1 MSGDVTSSRPRAASE
16 ATDMR
21 VVAAVVVALLVV
33 AAVAWGAPS
42 VLPDYYVRIILL
54 IAMNGILVLSL
65 SLSNGFTGV
74 FSLGHVGFIGAG
86 AYASGI
92 LSLTVK
98 QKASLL
104 PHLPDFISWIH
115 LPFLPATLAAGLFAA
130 VLAVIVGYPLMRLSG
145 YFVSVA
151 TMGFLIIVN
160 VVLINAS
167 DFTRGARTFTG
178 VPLDTTLPW
187 VFGWLA
193 VTLFVLIRLVHSP
206 FGRSMK
212 AVRDDTIAASA
223 IGIGVLRS
231 RLLAFVIGAFFAGVG
246 GSLYAH
252 YLGSFSPNTFYF
264 AMTMNLIAM
273 LVLGGM
279 GSLSGA
285 LIGVVCVVILSEV
298 LRSVERGFSI
308 GDVTVPALFGASQ
321 IVLGFIFILIMIF
334 RPKGIMGE
342 RELTFGLGRRSA
354 RQKQAEGKAK

>member
-1 MSGDVTSSRPRAASE
+1 VSRPARIPVTVAA
-16 ATDMR
+16 ALLL
-21 VVAAVVVALLVV
+21 AAVVAF
-33 AAVAWGAPS
+33 GAPH
-42 VLPDYYVRIILL
+42 VMGDYYVRILL
-54 IAMNGILVLSL
+54 LMGLNAILVLSL

-86 AYASGI
+86 AYLSGI
-92 LSLTVK
+92 LSLTVQ

-104 PHLPDFISWIH
+104 PHLPAALNWFS
-115 LPFLPATLAAGLFAA
+115 LPFLPATLAAGLFTGL
-130 VLAVIVGYPLMRLSG
+130 LAVVVGYPLMRLSG

-178 VPLDTTLPW
+178 VPLETSLPW
-187 VFGWLA
+187 VLGWLA
-193 VTLFVLIRLVHSP
+193 VTLIVLARLIYSP
-206 FGRSMK
+206 FGRALK

-223 IGIGVLRS
+223 VGIDVLRA
-231 RLLAFVIGAFFAGVG
+231 RLIAFSIGAFFAGVG

-252 YLGSFSPNTFYF
+252 YLGSFSPVTFYF

-285 LIGVVCVVILSEV
+285 LVGVIGVTILSEL

-308 GDVTVPALFGASQ
+308 GDLKVPALFGASQ
-321 IVLGFIFILIMIF
+321 IVLGFLFILIMIF

-342 RELTFGLGRRSA
+342 REFTFGLTRQSA
-354 RQKQAEGKAK
+354 PNRQTEGQDP

>member
-1 MSGDVTSSRPRAASE
+1 MSREARITLVVLAAL
-16 ATDMR
+16 
-21 VVAAVVVALLVV
+21 VAA
-33 AAVAWGAPS
+33 AAVAFGAPH
-42 VLPDYYVRIILL
+42 VLSDYFVRVILL
-54 IAMNGILVLSL
+54 IALNAILVLSL

-86 AYASGI
+86 AYISGI
-92 LSLTVK
+92 LSIPVQ
-98 QKASLL
+98 QKMALL
-104 PHLPDFISWIH
+104 PHLPAFLQAFS
-115 LPFLPATLAAGLFAA
+115 LPFLPSTLVAGVLTAL
-130 VLAVIVGYPLMRLSG
+130 LAVVVGYPLMRLSG

-178 VPLDTTLPW
+178 VPLETTLPW
-187 VFGWLA
+187 VMGWLA
-193 VTLFVLIRLVHSP
+193 ITLFVLTRLVYSP
-206 FGRSMK
+206 FGRAMK

-223 IGIGVLRS
+223 VGIGVLRT
-231 RLLAFVIGAFFAGVG
+231 RLIAFVIGAFFSGVG

-264 AMTMNLIAM
+264 ALTMSLITM

-285 LIGVVCVVILSEV
+285 LVGVICVSLLSEV
-298 LRSVERGFSI
+298 LRSVERGFTI
-308 GDVTVPALFGASQ
+308 GDFTVPALFGASQ

-334 RPKGIMGE
+334 RPEGIMGH
-342 RELTFGLGRRSA
+342 RELTFGLTQRSA
-354 RQKQAEGKAK
+354 TVNRTKERKQ

>member
-1 MSGDVTSSRPRAASE
+1 MMGRAVTLALALVLMAAI
-16 ATDMR
+16 AF
-21 VVAAVVVALLVV
+21 
-33 AAVAWGAPS
+33 GAPYVVS
-42 VLPDYYVRIILL
+42 DYMVRIILL
-54 IAMNGILVLSL
+54 IALNSIFVLSL

-86 AYASGI
+86 AYLSGI
-92 LSLTVK
+92 LTLTVE
-98 QKASLL
+98 QKHSLL
-104 PHLPDFISWIH
+104 PHLPAFLNWFS
-115 LPFLPATLAAGLFAA
+115 LPFLPATLVAGVLMTL
-130 VLAVIVGYPLMRLSG
+130 LAVIVGYPLMRLSG

-178 VPLDTTLPW
+178 VPLDTSLPW

-193 VTLFVLIRLVHSP
+193 VTLLVLWRLVYSP
-206 FGRSMK
+206 FGRRMK

-223 IGIGVLRS
+223 VGIDVLKT
-231 RLLAFVIGAFFAGVG
+231 RLLAFAIGAFFAGVG

-252 YLGSFSPNTFYF
+252 YLGSFSPVTFYF

-285 LIGVVCVVILSEV
+285 IIGVISVSILSEL
-298 LRSVERGFSI
+298 LRSVERGFTI
-308 GDVTVPALFGASQ
+308 GDVTIPALYGASQ

-342 RELTFGLGRRSA
+342 RELSLGFLNSSA
-354 RQKQAEGKAK
+354 KIQFKQGEVK

>member
-1 MSGDVTSSRPRAASE
+1 MTRDTGTL
-16 ATDMR
+16 
-21 VVAAVVVALLVV
+21 VAVVALCVAA
-33 AAVAWGAPS
+33 AAVAWGAPF
-42 VLPDYYVRIILL
+42 VLSDYLVRVLL
-54 IAMNGILVLSL
+54 LMALNGVLVLSL

-92 LSLTVK
+92 LSLTVQ

-104 PHLPDFISWIH
+104 PHLPAFLSWFS
-115 LPFLPATLAAGLFAA
+115 LPFLPATLAAGLFTAL
-130 VLAVIVGYPLMRLSG
+130 LAVIVGYPLMRLSG

-187 VFGWLA
+187 VFAWLG
-193 VTLFVLIRLVHSP
+193 VTIFVLARLVYSP

-212 AVRDDTIAASA
+212 AVRDDFIAASA
-223 IGIGVLRS
+223 VGISVLRA
-231 RLLAFVIGAFFAGVG
+231 RLIAFVIGAFFAGVG

-285 LIGVVCVVILSEV
+285 LIGVVCISVLSEL
-298 LRSVERGFSI
+298 LRGVERGFTLGSI
-308 GDVTVPALFGASQ
+308 TVPALFGASQ

-334 RPKGIMGE
+334 RPKGIMGD
-342 RELTFGLGRRSA
+342 RELTLRSA
-354 RQKQAEGKAK
+354 KPQSARLEAEGQDA

>member
-1 MSGDVTSSRPRAASE
+1 VIARLIIG
-16 ATDMR
+16 
-21 VVAAVVVALLVV
+21 AVVLALLGGV
-33 AAVAWGAPS
+33 AFGAPS
-42 VLPDYYVRIILL
+42 LMSDYFVRILL
-54 IAMNGILVLSL
+54 IIALNSIFVLSL

-86 AYASGI
+86 AYLSGI
-92 LSLTVK
+92 LSLTVA

-104 PHLPDFISWIH
+104 PHLPAFLNWFS
-115 LPFLPATLAAGLFAA
+115 LPFLPATLVAGAFTAL
-130 VLAVIVGYPLMRLSG
+130 LAIIVGYPLMRLSG

-178 VPLDTTLPW
+178 VPLDTSLPW

-193 VTLFVLIRLVHSP
+193 VTLFVLWRLVYSP
-206 FGRSMK
+206 FGRRMK

-223 IGIGVLRS
+223 IGISMLNT
-231 RLLAFVIGAFFAGVG
+231 RLTAFAIGAFFAGVG

-252 YLGSFSPNTFYF
+252 YLGSFSPVTFYF

-285 LIGVVCVVILSEV
+285 LIGVVCVSLLSEV
-298 LRSVERGFSI
+298 LRSVERGFTI
-308 GDVTVPALFGASQ
+308 GDITVPALFGASQ

-342 RELTFGLGRRSA
+342 RELTFGFFKRSA
-354 RQKQAEGKAK
+354 KSEIKQGVL

>member
-1 MSGDVTSSRPRAASE
+1 VIARLIIGAIVL
-16 ATDMR
+16 
-21 VVAAVVVALLVV
+21 ALLAGV
-33 AAVAWGAPS
+33 AFGAPS
-42 VLPDYYVRIILL
+42 LMSDYFVRILL
-54 IAMNGILVLSL
+54 IIALNAIFVLSL

-86 AYASGI
+86 AYLSGI
-92 LSLTVK
+92 LSLTVA

-104 PHLPDFISWIH
+104 PHLPTFLNWFS
-115 LPFLPATLAAGLFAA
+115 LPFLPATLVAGCFTAL
-130 VLAVIVGYPLMRLSG
+130 LAIIVGYPLMRLSG

-178 VPLDTTLPW
+178 VPLDTSLPW

-193 VTLFVLIRLVHSP
+193 ITLFVLWRLVYSP
-206 FGRSMK
+206 FGRRMK

-223 IGIGVLRS
+223 IGISMLNT
-231 RLLAFVIGAFFAGVG
+231 RLTAFAIGAFFAGVG

-252 YLGSFSPNTFYF
+252 YLGSFSPVTFYF

-285 LIGVVCVVILSEV
+285 VIGVVCVSLLSEL
-298 LRSVERGFSI
+298 LRSVERGFTI
-308 GDVTVPALFGASQ
+308 GDITVPALFGASQ

-342 RELTFGLGRRSA
+342 RELTFGLFKRSA
-354 RQKQAEGKAK
+354 KSEIKQGVL

>member
-1 MSGDVTSSRPRAASE
+1 MTADRRVPFAILAACI
-16 ATDMR
+16 
-21 VVAAVVVALLVV
+21 AA
-33 AAVAWGAPS
+33 AAVAYGAPH
-42 VLPDYYVRIILL
+42 VLSDYFVRIILL
-54 IAMNGILVLSL
+54 IALNSILVLSL

-86 AYASGI
+86 AYVSGI
-92 LSLTVK
+92 LSIPLQ
-98 QKASLL
+98 QKMALL
-104 PHLPDFISWIH
+104 PHLPGFLASFS
-115 LPFLPATLAAGLFAA
+115 LPFLPATIMAGLFTAL
-130 VLAVIVGYPLMRLSG
+130 LAVIVGYPLMRLSG

-178 VPLDTTLPW
+178 VPLETTLPW
-187 VFGWLA
+187 VFGWLGI
-193 VTLFVLIRLVHSP
+193 TLFVLARLVYSP
-206 FGRSMK
+206 FGRAMK

-223 IGIGVLRS
+223 VGIGVLRS
-231 RLLAFVIGAFFAGVG
+231 RLLAFVIGAFFSGIG

-279 GSLSGA
+279 GSLTGA
-285 LIGVVCVVILSEV
+285 MIGVVCVSVLSEL
-298 LRSVERGFSI
+298 LRSVERGFTLGGI
-308 GDVTVPALFGASQ
+308 TIPALFGASQ

-334 RPKGIMGE
+334 RPKGIMGNHE
-342 RELTFGLGRRSA
+342 FTFGFARKSA
-354 RQKQAEGKAK
+354 KATQQPEERKT

>member
-1 MSGDVTSSRPRAASE
+1 MIARLIIGAIVLAL
-16 ATDMR
+16 
-21 VVAAVVVALLVV
+21 VAGVAF
-33 AAVAWGAPS
+33 GAPS
-42 VLPDYYVRIILL
+42 LMSDYFVRILL
-54 IAMNGILVLSL
+54 IIALNSIFVLSL

-86 AYASGI
+86 AYLSGI
-92 LSLTVK
+92 LSLTVA

-104 PHLPDFISWIH
+104 PHLPAFLNWFS
-115 LPFLPATLAAGLFAA
+115 LPFLPATLVAGCFTAL
-130 VLAVIVGYPLMRLSG
+130 LAIIVGYPLMRLSG

-178 VPLDTTLPW
+178 VPLDTSLPW

-193 VTLFVLIRLVHSP
+193 VTLFVLWRLVYSP
-206 FGRSMK
+206 FGRRMK

-223 IGIGVLRS
+223 IGISMLNT
-231 RLLAFVIGAFFAGVG
+231 RLTAFAIGAFFAGVG

-252 YLGSFSPNTFYF
+252 YLGSFSPVTFYF

-285 LIGVVCVVILSEV
+285 LIGVVCVSILSEL
-298 LRSVERGFSI
+298 LRSVERGFTI
-308 GDVTVPALFGASQ
+308 GDITVPALFGASQ
-321 IVLGFIFILIMIF
+321 IVLGFVFILIMIF

-342 RELTFGLGRRSA
+342 RELTFGLFKRSA
-354 RQKQAEGKAK
+354 KSEIKQGVL

>member
-1 MSGDVTSSRPRAASE
+1 MIARLIIGAIVL
-16 ATDMR
+16 
-21 VVAAVVVALLVV
+21 ALLAGV
-33 AAVAWGAPS
+33 AFGAPS
-42 VLPDYYVRIILL
+42 LMSDYFVRILL
-54 IAMNGILVLSL
+54 IIALNAIFVLSL

-86 AYASGI
+86 AYLSGI
-92 LSLTVK
+92 LSLTVA

-104 PHLPDFISWIH
+104 PHLPTFLNWFS
-115 LPFLPATLAAGLFAA
+115 LPFLPATLVAGCFTAL
-130 VLAVIVGYPLMRLSG
+130 LAIIVGYPLMRLSG

-178 VPLDTTLPW
+178 VPLDTSLPW

-193 VTLFVLIRLVHSP
+193 ITLFVLWRLVYSP
-206 FGRSMK
+206 FGRRMK

-223 IGIGVLRS
+223 IGISMLNT
-231 RLLAFVIGAFFAGVG
+231 RLTAFAIGAFFAGVG

-252 YLGSFSPNTFYF
+252 YLGSFSPVTFYF

-285 LIGVVCVVILSEV
+285 VIGVVCVSLLSEL
-298 LRSVERGFSI
+298 LRSVERGFTI
-308 GDVTVPALFGASQ
+308 GDITVPALFGASQ

-342 RELTFGLGRRSA
+342 RELTFGLFKRSA
-354 RQKQAEGKAK
+354 KSEIKQGVL

>member
-1 MSGDVTSSRPRAASE
+1 VTPRIVTAIIVLAL
-16 ATDMR
+16 T
-21 VVAAVVVALLVV
+21 VAL
-33 AAVAWGAPS
+33 AFGARS
-42 VLPDYYVRIILL
+42 IMSDYFVRVILIIALNS
-54 IAMNGILVLSL
+54 IFVLSL

-86 AYASGI
+86 AYMSGI
-92 LSLTVK
+92 LSLSVE
-98 QKASLL
+98 QKHSLL
-104 PHLPDFISWIH
+104 PHLPALLNWFS
-115 LPFLPATLAAGLFAA
+115 LPFLPATLAVGLFTAL
-130 VLAVIVGYPLMRLSG
+130 LAVIVGYPLMRLSG

-187 VFGWLA
+187 VFGWMA
-193 VTLFVLIRLVHSP
+193 ATLFVLWRLVYSP
-206 FGRSMK
+206 FGRRMK

-223 IGIGVLRS
+223 VGIDVLKT

-246 GSLYAH
+246 GSLFAH
-252 YLGSFSPNTFYF
+252 YLGSFSPATFYF

-285 LIGVVCVVILSEV
+285 VIGVICVSLLSEL
-298 LRSVERGFSI
+298 LRSVERGFTI
-308 GDVTVPALFGASQ
+308 GDITIPALYGASQ

-342 RELTFGLGRRSA
+342 QELSLGLFKSSA
-354 RQKQAEGKAK
+354 KSNLKQGEV

>member
-1 MSGDVTSSRPRAASE
+1 VTA
-16 ATDMR
+16 R
-21 VVAAVVVALLVV
+21 VIIAGLALAVIVAIAF
-33 AAVAWGAPS
+33 GAPLVMS
-42 VLPDYYVRIILL
+42 DYFVRILL
-54 IAMNGILVLSL
+54 IIALNSIFVLSL

-86 AYASGI
+86 AYLSGI
-92 LSLTVK
+92 LSLTVA

-104 PHLPDFISWIH
+104 PHLPAFLSWFS
-115 LPFLPATLAAGLFAA
+115 LPFLPATLVAGLFTAA
-130 VLAVIVGYPLMRLSG
+130 LALVVGYPLMRLSG

-178 VPLDTTLPW
+178 VPLETTLPW
-187 VFGWLA
+187 VLGWLM
-193 VTLFVLIRLVHSP
+193 VTLFVLWRLVYSP
-206 FGRSMK
+206 FGRRMK

-223 IGIGVLRS
+223 IGIDMLKT
-231 RLLAFVIGAFFAGVG
+231 RLTAFAIGAFFAGVG

-252 YLGSFSPNTFYF
+252 YLGSFSPVTFYF

-285 LIGVVCVVILSEV
+285 LIGVVCVSILSEL
-298 LRSVERGFSI
+298 LRSVERGFTI
-308 GDVTVPALFGASQ
+308 GHVTVPALFGASQ
-321 IVLGFIFILIMIF
+321 IALGFIFILIMIF

-342 RELTFGLGRRSA
+342 RELTFGLSRRSA
-354 RQKQAEGKAK
+354 KSHIKQGEV

>member
-1 MSGDVTSSRPRAASE
+1 VSGDKRIPLV
-16 ATDMR
+16 
-21 VVAAVVVALLVV
+21 LLVACI
-33 AAVAWGAPS
+33 AAAALAYGAPHMLS
-42 VLPDYYVRIILL
+42 DYFVRIILL
-54 IAMNGILVLSL
+54 IALNSILVLSL

-86 AYASGI
+86 AYISGI
-92 LSLTVK
+92 LSIPVQ
-98 QKASLL
+98 QKMALL
-104 PHLPDFISWIH
+104 PHLPSFLNWFS
-115 LPFLPATLAAGLFAA
+115 LPFLPATLVAGLLTA
-130 VLAVIVGYPLMRLSG
+130 LLGVIVGYPLMRLSG

-178 VPLDTTLPW
+178 VPLETTLPW
-187 VFGWLA
+187 VFAWLG
-193 VTLFVLIRLVHSP
+193 VTLFVLARLVYSP

-223 IGIGVLRS
+223 IGVGMLRT
-231 RLLAFVIGAFFAGVG
+231 RLIAFVVGAFFSGVG

-264 AMTMNLIAM
+264 AMMINLITM

-279 GSLSGA
+279 ESLTGA
-285 LIGVVCVVILSEV
+285 IVGVVWVTILTEV
-298 LRSVERGFSI
+298 LRSVERGFTI
-308 GDVTVPALFGASQ
+308 GDITVPALFGASQ

-334 RPKGIMGE
+334 RPKGIMGD
-342 RELTFGLGRRSA
+342 RELTFGFTRRSA
-354 RQKQAEGKAK
+354 KAKQQREEQNA

>member
-1 MSGDVTSSRPRAASE
+1 MSREARITLVVLAAL
-16 ATDMR
+16 
-21 VVAAVVVALLVV
+21 VAA
-33 AAVAWGAPS
+33 AAVAFGAPT
-42 VLPDYYVRIILL
+42 VLSDYFVRVILL
-54 IAMNGILVLSL
+54 IALNAILVLSL

-86 AYASGI
+86 AYISGI
-92 LSLTVK
+92 LSIPVQ
-98 QKASLL
+98 QKMALL
-104 PHLPDFISWIH
+104 PHLPAFLQAFS
-115 LPFLPATLAAGLFAA
+115 LPFLPSTLVAGVLTAL
-130 VLAVIVGYPLMRLSG
+130 LAVVVGYPLMRLSG

-178 VPLDTTLPW
+178 VPLETTLPW
-187 VFGWLA
+187 VMGWLA
-193 VTLFVLIRLVHSP
+193 ITLFVLTRLVYSP
-206 FGRSMK
+206 FGRAMK

-223 IGIGVLRS
+223 VGIGVLRT
-231 RLLAFVIGAFFAGVG
+231 RLIAFVIGAFFSGVG

-264 AMTMNLIAM
+264 ALTMSLITM

-285 LIGVVCVVILSEV
+285 LVGVICVSLLSEV
-298 LRSVERGFSI
+298 LRSVERGFTI
-308 GDVTVPALFGASQ
+308 GDFTVPALFGASQ

-334 RPKGIMGE
+334 RPEGIMGH
-342 RELTFGLGRRSA
+342 RELTFGLTQRSA
-354 RQKQAEGKAK
+354 TVNRTKERKQ

>member
-1 MSGDVTSSRPRAASE
+1 MIGDK
-16 ATDMR
+16 R
-21 VVAAVVVALLVV
+21 VLFAILVACLLAAVVSY
-33 AAVAWGAPS
+33 GAPT
-42 VLPDYYVRIILL
+42 VLSDYFVRIILL
-54 IAMNGILVLSL
+54 IALNGILVLSL

-86 AYASGI
+86 AYVSGI
-92 LSLTVK
+92 LSLPVQ
-98 QKASLL
+98 QKMSLL
-104 PHLPDFISWIH
+104 PHLPAVLNWFS
-115 LPFLPATLAAGLFAA
+115 LPFLPATIVAGLFTAL
-130 VLAVIVGYPLMRLSG
+130 LALIVGYPLMRLSG

-178 VPLDTTLPW
+178 VPLETTLPW
-187 VFGWLA
+187 VFGWLG
-193 VTLFVLIRLVHSP
+193 VTLFVLAGLVYSP
-206 FGRSMK
+206 FGLAMK

-223 IGIGVLRS
+223 VGIGVLRA
-231 RLLAFVIGAFFAGVG
+231 RLLAFVIGAFFAGAG

-285 LIGVVCVVILSEV
+285 LIGVVCVSLLSEV
-298 LRSVERGFSI
+298 LRSVERGFTLGGI
-308 GDVTVPALFGASQ
+308 TVPALFGASQ

-334 RPKGIMGE
+334 RPKGIMGD
-342 RELTFGLGRRSA
+342 RELTFGFAKKSA
-354 RQKQAEGKAK
+354 SPKSTATTPREG

>member
-1 MSGDVTSSRPRAASE
+1 MNGRIAILVAVLFGILVAMSFAFGARY
-16 ATDMR
+16 
-21 VVAAVVVALLVV
+21 LL
-33 AAVAWGAPS
+33 S
-42 VLPDYYVRIILL
+42 DYLVRIILL
-54 IAMNGILVLSL
+54 MALNGILVLSL

-86 AYASGI
+86 AYVSGI
-92 LSLTVK
+92 LSLTVQ
-98 QKASLL
+98 QKAGLL
-104 PHLPDFISWIH
+104 PHLPGWLSLIH
-115 LPFLPATLAAGLFAA
+115 LPFLPATLVAGLCTAG
-130 VLAVIVGYPLMRLSG
+130 LAVIVGYPLMRLSG

-187 VFGWLA
+187 VVGWLI
-193 VTLFVLIRLVHSP
+193 VTLLVLARLVYSP
-206 FGRSMK
+206 FGRALK

-223 IGIGVLRS
+223 IGIGVLRA
-231 RLLAFVIGAFFAGVG
+231 RLIAFVIGAFFAGVG

-285 LIGVVCVVILSEV
+285 LIGVVCVSILTEL
-298 LRSVERGFSI
+298 LRAVERGFTL
-308 GDVTVPALFGASQ
+308 GDITVPALFGASQ
-321 IVLGFIFILIMIF
+321 IVLGCIFILIMIF
-334 RPKGIMGE
+334 RPKGIMGD
-342 RELTFGLGRRSA
+342 RELTFGLSRRSA
-354 RQKQAEGKAK
+354 RASNVGDIS

>member
-1 MSGDVTSSRPRAASE
+1 MTA
-16 ATDMR
+16 R
-21 VVAAVVVALLVV
+21 VIVAGLALAVMGGIAF
-33 AAVAWGAPS
+33 GAPS
-42 VLPDYYVRIILL
+42 IMSDYFMRIILI
-54 IAMNGILVLSL
+54 IALNSIFVLSL

-86 AYASGI
+86 AYISGI
-92 LSLTVK
+92 LSLTVQQK
-98 QKASLL
+98 QSLL
-104 PHLPDFISWIH
+104 PHLPDLLNWFS
-115 LPFLPATLAAGLFAA
+115 LPFLPATLVAGLFTAL
-130 VLAVIVGYPLMRLSG
+130 LAVIVGYPLMRLSG

-167 DFTRGARTFTG
+167 NFTRGARTFTG

-193 VTLFVLIRLVHSP
+193 VTVFVLWRLVYSP
-206 FGRSMK
+206 FGRRMK
-212 AVRDDTIAASA
+212 AVRDDTVAASA
-223 IGIGVLRS
+223 VGIDVLKT

-252 YLGSFSPNTFYF
+252 YLGSFSPVTFYF

-285 LIGVVCVVILSEV
+285 IIGVICVSILSEL
-298 LRSVERGFSI
+298 LRSVERGFTI
-308 GDVTVPALFGASQ
+308 GDITVPALYGASQ

-342 RELTFGLGRRSA
+342 REFTLGFSGSSA
-354 RQKQAEGKAK
+354 KSNLKQGKVK

>member
-1 MSGDVTSSRPRAASE
+1 MIV
-16 ATDMR
+16 R
-21 VVAAVVVALLVV
+21 VITTILVMALTVGI
-33 AAVAWGAPS
+33 AFGAPS
-42 VLPDYYVRIILL
+42 MMSDYFVRILL
-54 IAMNGILVLSL
+54 IIVLNSIFVLSL

-86 AYASGI
+86 AYVSGI
-92 LSLTVK
+92 LSLTVQQK
-98 QKASLL
+98 QSLL
-104 PHLPDFISWIH
+104 PHLPDWLNWFS
-115 LPFLPATLAAGLFAA
+115 LPFLPATLAAGLFTAL
-130 VLAVIVGYPLMRLSG
+130 LAIVVGYPLMRLSG

-187 VFGWLA
+187 VFGWLG
-193 VTLFVLIRLVHSP
+193 VTLFVLWRLVYSP
-206 FGRSMK
+206 FGRRMK

-223 IGIGVLRS
+223 IGIDMLKT

-246 GSLYAH
+246 GSLFAH
-252 YLGSFSPNTFYF
+252 YLGSFSPVTFYF

-285 LIGVVCVVILSEV
+285 VIGVICVSLLSEL
-298 LRSVERGFSI
+298 LRSVERGFTI
-308 GDVTVPALFGASQ
+308 GDITIPALYGASQ
-321 IVLGFIFILIMIF
+321 IVLGFLFILIMIF

-342 RELTFGLGRRSA
+342 REFALVFPKVSA
-354 RQKQAEGKAK
+354 KSNLKQGEV

>member
-1 MSGDVTSSRPRAASE
+1 MIV
-16 ATDMR
+16 R
-21 VVAAVVVALLVV
+21 VITTILVMALTVGI
-33 AAVAWGAPS
+33 AFGAPS
-42 VLPDYYVRIILL
+42 MMSDYFVRILL
-54 IAMNGILVLSL
+54 IIVLNSIFVLSL

-86 AYASGI
+86 AYVSGI
-92 LSLTVK
+92 LSLTVQQK
-98 QKASLL
+98 QSLL
-104 PHLPDFISWIH
+104 PHLPDWLNWFS
-115 LPFLPATLAAGLFAA
+115 LPFLPATLAAGLFTAL
-130 VLAVIVGYPLMRLSG
+130 LAIVVGYPLMRLSG

-187 VFGWLA
+187 VFGWLG
-193 VTLFVLIRLVHSP
+193 VTLFVLWRLVYSP
-206 FGRSMK
+206 FGRRMK

-223 IGIGVLRS
+223 VGIDMLKT

-246 GSLYAH
+246 GSLFAH
-252 YLGSFSPNTFYF
+252 YLGSFSPVTFYF

-285 LIGVVCVVILSEV
+285 VIGVICVSLLSEL
-298 LRSVERGFSI
+298 LRSVERGFTI
-308 GDVTVPALFGASQ
+308 GDITIPALYGASQ
-321 IVLGFIFILIMIF
+321 IVLGFLFILIMIF

-342 RELTFGLGRRSA
+342 REFTLVFPKVSA
-354 RQKQAEGKAK
+354 KSNLKQGEV

>member
-1 MSGDVTSSRPRAASE
+1 MNGPAAR
-16 ATDMR
+16 DNR
-21 VVAAVVVALLVV
+21 ILAVVLAGGVV
-33 AAVAWGAPS
+33 MAVLAFGAPR
-42 VLPDYYVRIILL
+42 VMGDYDQRILLL
-54 IAMNGILVLSL
+54 IALNSILVLSL
-65 SLSNGFTGV
+65 GLGSGFTGV

-86 AYASGI
+86 AYVSGI
-92 LSLTVK
+92 LSLTAQ

-104 PHLPDFISWIH
+104 PHLPDVLKGVS
-115 LPFLPATLAAGLFAA
+115 LSFLPSTLAAGVFTAS
-130 VLAVIVGYPLMRLSG
+130 LAVVVGYPLMRLSG

-160 VVLINAS
+160 VVLINAA

-187 VFGWLA
+187 AFGWLA
-193 VTLFVLIRLVHSP
+193 VTLLVLGRLVSSP
-206 FGRSMK
+206 LGRAMK

-223 IGIGVLRS
+223 IGVGVLRT

-285 LIGVVCVVILSEV
+285 LIGVVCVSILSET
-298 LRSVERGFSI
+298 LRSVERGFTL
-308 GDVTVPALFGASQ
+308 GPLTVPALFGASQ
-321 IVLGFIFILIMIF
+321 IVLGFLFILIMIF

-342 RELTFGLGRRSA
+342 SELTFGLA
-354 RQKQAEGKAK
+354 RAVSDKRNQTEV

>member
-1 MSGDVTSSRPRAASE
+1 MA
-16 ATDMR
+16 R
-21 VVAAVVVALLVV
+21 VVILLFVLGLM
-33 AAVAWGAPS
+33 AAVAFGAPFVMS
-42 VLPDYYVRIILL
+42 DYFVRILL
-54 IAMNGILVLSL
+54 IIALNSIFVLSL

-86 AYASGI
+86 AYLSGI
-92 LSLTVK
+92 LSLTVV

-104 PHLPDFISWIH
+104 PHLPAFLNWFS
-115 LPFLPATLAAGLFAA
+115 LPFLPATLVAGGFTAL
-130 VLAVIVGYPLMRLSG
+130 LALIVGYPLMRLSG

-178 VPLDTTLPW
+178 VPLETTLPW

-193 VTLFVLIRLVHSP
+193 ITLFVLWRLVYSP
-206 FGRSMK
+206 FGRRMK

-223 IGIGVLRS
+223 VGIDMLKT
-231 RLLAFVIGAFFAGVG
+231 RLTAFAIGAFFAGVG

-252 YLGSFSPNTFYF
+252 YLGSFSPVTFYF

-285 LIGVVCVVILSEV
+285 LIGVVCVSLLSEL
-298 LRSVERGFSI
+298 LRSVERGF
-308 GDVTVPALFGASQ
+308 TVGHITIPALFGASQ

-342 RELTFGLGRRSA
+342 RELSFAFFKRSA
-354 RQKQAEGKAK
+354 KSQIKQGEV

>member
-1 MSGDVTSSRPRAASE
+1 VTLRMTTGILALVLTAAI
-16 ATDMR
+16 AF
-21 VVAAVVVALLVV
+21 
-33 AAVAWGAPS
+33 GAPS
-42 VLPDYYVRIILL
+42 IMSDYFVRVLL
-54 IAMNGILVLSL
+54 IIALNSIFVLSL

-86 AYASGI
+86 AYVSGI
-92 LSLTVK
+92 LSLSVE
-98 QKASLL
+98 QKHSLL
-104 PHLPDFISWIH
+104 PHLPALLNWFS
-115 LPFLPATLAAGLFAA
+115 LPFLPATLVAGLFAA
-130 VLAVIVGYPLMRLSG
+130 LLAVIVGYPLMRLSG

-193 VTLFVLIRLVHSP
+193 VTLLVLWRLVYSP
-206 FGRSMK
+206 FGRRMK

-223 IGIGVLRS
+223 VGVDVLKT

-246 GSLYAH
+246 GSLFAH
-252 YLGSFSPNTFYF
+252 YLGSFSPVTFYF

-279 GSLSGA
+279 ASLSGA
-285 LIGVVCVVILSEV
+285 IIGVVFISILSEL
-298 LRSVERGFSI
+298 LRSVERGFTI
-308 GDVTVPALFGASQ
+308 GEITIPALYGASQ
-321 IVLGFIFILIMIF
+321 IVLGFLFILIMIF

-342 RELTFGLGRRSA
+342 RELTLRLPKGSA
-354 RQKQAEGKAK
+354 NSNFKQGEV

>member
-1 MSGDVTSSRPRAASE
+1 VKADFRIPLAVGAALVL
-16 ATDMR
+16 AAI
-21 VVAAVVVALLVV
+21 VAF
-33 AAVAWGAPS
+33 GAPHAMG
-42 VLPDYYVRIILL
+42 DYFVRILL
-54 IAMNGILVLSL
+54 LMALNSILVLSL

-86 AYASGI
+86 AYAAGI
-92 LSLTVK
+92 LSLTVQ
-98 QKASLL
+98 QKKALL
-104 PHLPDFISWIH
+104 PHLPDLLNWFS

-130 VLAVIVGYPLMRLSG
+130 LLAVIVGYPLMRLSG

-178 VPLDTTLPW
+178 VPLATTLPW
-187 VFGWLA
+187 VIGWLA
-193 VTLFVLIRLVHSP
+193 VTLIVLARLVYSP
-206 FGRSMK
+206 FGRRMK

-223 IGIGVLRS
+223 VGISVLRA
-231 RLLAFVIGAFFAGVG
+231 RLIAFVVGAFFAGVG

-285 LIGVVCVVILSEV
+285 IVGVICVSLLSEV
-298 LRSVERGFSI
+298 LRSVERGFTI
-308 GDVTVPALFGASQ
+308 GDFTVPALFGASQ
-321 IVLGFIFILIMIF
+321 IVLGFLFILIMIF
-334 RPKGIMGE
+334 RPKGIMGD
-342 RELTFGLGRRSA
+342 RELTFGLSGKSA
-354 RQKQAEGKAK
+354 KNNHKEGKDR